1 MLENLEYQYGENG
14 SLAWNDDP
22 SQCLNLRRYPLLR
35 LEHLSKHNAFNKC
48 HCAIMLPLWCIT
60 SHPLQNFHTAASL
73 ASLSARRCRFSN
85 KLALRALKI
94 ACCLF
99 STPIIQY
106 PKLAPAPAK
115 TGYAHSDSLL
125 KNGRI
130 SRPSCQ
136 KRTARP

>member
-1 MLENLEYQYGENG
+1 MC
-14 SLAWNDDP
+14 
-22 SQCLNLRRYPLLR
+22 QCASTAL
-35 LEHLSKHNAFNKC
+35 HL
-48 HCAIMLPLWCIT
+48 
-60 SHPLQNFHTAASL
+60 HPFQNFHAAASL

-115 TGYAHSDSLL
+115 TGYAHKDSLL

-136 KRTARP
+136 MRTARPRNLLATTLIFHDCYKMDLVQIAMTYRNPPRTGPCGPL